1 MVTVIRKMVMI
12 AQRLVMMVVFINLS
26 TSVRN
31 KYVDEL
37 STYYATGVGKLESF
51 EVKKEVKVW
60 SFFIFLPQ
68 PSGRGPWSRLE

>member
-12 AQRLVMMVVFINLS
+12 TQIIAMMVFFINLA

-51 EVKKEVKVW
+51 EVKKK
-60 SFFIFLPQ
+60 
-68 PSGRGPWSRLE
+68 

>member
-12 AQRLVMMVVFINLS
+12 AQRLAMMVVFFINLAA
-26 TSVRN
+26 SVRN

-51 EVKKEVKVW
+51 EVKKEVKKVF
-60 SFFIFLPQ
+60 SIQFGT
-68 PSGRGPWSRLE
+68 S